1 MEIIKYS
8 NYINF
13 NPDGFDVRK
22 ERVFFL
28 ENFDDKYV
36 SGFKWSYLHNYKIP
50 VRISM
55 ARFLAEYKPKPEL
68 DFGE

>member
-1 MEIIKYS
+1 MEIIKDS
-8 NYINF
+8 NYIDF
-13 NPDGFDVRK
+13 DPDNLDIRK
-22 ERVFFL
+22 DRVFFL

-36 SGFKWSYLHNYKIP
+36 SGFKWSYLHNHKIP